1 MAFYQLRKQQV
12 IQASL
17 EELWDFV
24 SSPVN
29 LKQITPASMGFDI
42 ISAGLPEKMY
52 PGMIIRYRVK
62 PFAGIP
68 MQWVTEITHVEERKF
83 FIDEQRIGP
92 YSFWHHQHLLE
103 PLDNG
108 ILMTDIVSYQ
118 PPFGL
123 LGRFA
128 NFLFIRRQLD
138 TIFRY
143 REKALQKKFPS
154 PE

>member
-1 MAFYQLRKQQV
+1 
-12 IQASL
+12 
-17 EELWDFV
+17 
-24 SSPVN
+24 
-29 LKQITPASMGFDI
+29 
-42 ISAGLPEKMY
+42 
-52 PGMIIRYRVK
+52 
-62 PFAGIP
+62 

-128 NFLFIRRQLD
+128 NFLFIPPA
-138 TIFRY
+138 T
-143 REKALQKKFPS
+143 
-154 PE
+154 

>member
-12 IQASL
+12 IQTSL

-42 ISAGLPEKMY
+42 ISSVLPEKMY

-143 REKALQKKFPS
+143 REKALQKRFPS

>member
-1 MAFYQLRKQQV
+1 MFR
-12 IQASL
+12 
-17 EELWDFV
+17 
-24 SSPVN
+24 
-29 LKQITPASMGFDI
+29 
-42 ISAGLPEKMY
+42 
-52 PGMIIRYRVK
+52 
-62 PFAGIP
+62 
-68 MQWVTEITHVEERKF
+68 
-83 FIDEQRIGP
+83 
-92 YSFWHHQHLLE
+92 

-143 REKALQKKFPS
+143 REKALQKRFPHRN
-154 PE
+154 EILFKAIRRNRNRITDFR